1 MEGAQQQY
9 KDISSEQAFD
19 LLEATPDGLG
29 DDEAA
34 RRLDQYGPNEI
45 TEKRESPVVSLMK
58 RFIHPFS
65 LMIEFAIVISIILR
79 DWPDVVLIT
88 CLLALNVS
96 VDFIQERKSEGV
108 LDSLRSKMAVRA
120 RVRRSG
126 KWKTVESADLVPG
139 DVILVSGGDIVPA
152 DSKLFDGKAIEVD
165 ESVLT
170 GESLPVEKGK
180 DELVYSSSIVSR
192 GEMQALVVQT
202 GEGTFFGRTASLAE
216 EKPGVSHFERG
227 VNNIGKY
234 IVALAFVCMA
244 GIIVVSS
251 VVRHAAFGQVLL
263 LTLTLA
269 VASIPA
275 ALPAVLTVVMT
286 VGATHLANVAV
297 LVRRL
302 PAIEELASA
311 DIICSDKT
319 GTLTTGKLEMG
330 EPILYGAVSRSEALE
345 MAVLCS
351 NYPTTE
357 DPIDKAIVLGSQG
370 MGFDAQETGGWDK
383 TDYTPADSSNKRA
396 AVIVN
401 QNGKRR
407 RIIKGAPQVVLAAC
421 DVESDVAE
429 RYLKDVDDFAGKGYR
444 AVGVAYKD
452 AEPQDEDT
460 QMTLVA
466 VLPLRDPPREDT
478 KETLDSARELGIT
491 VKMITGDHAAAAK
504 QIGEEIGIEGELV
517 TADEIASWSDEEFAA
532 KAERYSIFSQVMPE
546 SKYRIVD
553 ALKKESHVVG
563 MTGDG
568 VNDSPALK
576 KADVGIAVDGANDV
590 ARAASDVILTQPGLK
605 VIINGVR
612 EGKMVFA
619 RMKNYVIYRISET
632 LRLVVFITLVVLIF
646 NVKPIGPHQIIL
658 LAILNDIPILMIAG
672 DHVTP
677 AVEPESWGM
686 SRLITIG
693 TVLGATGVIT
703 SFLMYFI
710 LHHFV
715 LTRTITLGQLQTAMF
730 LKFAISG
737 HMLFFVARSRSHW
750 WSKPFPSR
758 GLLAAILGTMAVS
771 TTISTVGLG
780 SFLPAISPLLT
791 LAMWAWC
798 LVWMQV
804 ADGAKLF
811 AYRILD
817 RHGRGQKTTLI
828 VEPMREEEKVA

>member
-1 MEGAQQQY
+1 
-9 KDISSEQAFD
+9 
-19 LLEATPDGLG
+19 
-29 DDEAA
+29 
-34 RRLDQYGPNEI
+34 
-45 TEKRESPVVSLMK
+45 
-58 RFIHPFS
+58 
-65 LMIEFAIVISIILR
+65 
-79 DWPDVVLIT
+79 
-88 CLLALNVS
+88 
-96 VDFIQERKSEGV
+96 
-108 LDSLRSKMAVRA
+108 
-120 RVRRSG
+120 
-126 KWKTVESADLVPG
+126 
-139 DVILVSGGDIVPA
+139 
-152 DSKLFDGKAIEVD
+152 
-165 ESVLT
+165 
-170 GESLPVEKGK
+170 
-180 DELVYSSSIVSR
+180 
-192 GEMQALVVQT
+192 
-202 GEGTFFGRTASLAE
+202 
-216 EKPGVSHFERG
+216 
-227 VNNIGKY
+227 
-234 IVALAFVCMA
+234 
-244 GIIVVSS
+244 
-251 VVRHAAFGQVLL
+251 
-263 LTLTLA
+263 
-269 VASIPA
+269 
-275 ALPAVLTVVMT
+275 
-286 VGATHLANVAV
+286 
-297 LVRRL
+297 
-302 PAIEELASA
+302 
-311 DIICSDKT
+311 
-319 GTLTTGKLEMG
+319 
-330 EPILYGAVSRSEALE
+330 
-345 MAVLCS
+345 
-351 NYPTTE
+351 
-357 DPIDKAIVLGSQG
+357 
-370 MGFDAQETGGWDK
+370 
-383 TDYTPADSSNKRA
+383 
-396 AVIVN
+396 
-401 QNGKRR
+401 
-407 RIIKGAPQVVLAAC
+407 
-421 DVESDVAE
+421 
-429 RYLKDVDDFAGKGYR
+429 
-444 AVGVAYKD
+444 
-452 AEPQDEDT
+452 
-460 QMTLVA
+460 

-693 TVLGATGVIT
+693 TLLGATGVIT
-703 SFLMYFI
+703 SFL
-710 LHHFV
+710 
-715 LTRTITLGQLQTAMF
+715 
-730 LKFAISG
+730 
-737 HMLFFVARSRSHW
+737 MLFFVARSRSHW

-811 AYRILD
+811 TYRILD

>member
-1 MEGAQQQY
+1 MEDTQPQY
-9 KDISSEQAFD
+9 RDITSEKAFD
-19 LLEATPDGLG
+19 LLDATPDGLS
-29 DDEAA
+29 DVEAA
-34 RRLDQYGPNEI
+34 ARIDKYGPNEI
-45 TEKRESPVVSLMK
+45 TEKRESPFVSFLK
-58 RFIHPFS
+58 RFIHPFAI
-65 LMIEFAIVISIILR
+65 MIEFAIVVSAFLR
-79 DWPDVVLIT
+79 DWPDVILIT

-108 LDSLRSKMAVRA
+108 LDSLRGKMALRA

-126 KWKTVESADLVPG
+126 EWITVESAALVPG
-139 DVILVSGGDIVPA
+139 DVLLLRGGDIVPA
-152 DSKLFDGKAIEVD
+152 DAKLFDGKTLELD

-170 GESLPVEKGK
+170 GESLPVEKGV
-180 DELVYSSSIVSR
+180 DELIYSSSLVSR
-192 GEMQALVVQT
+192 GEMQALIVET
-202 GEGTFFGRTASLAE
+202 GDGTFFGRTASLAE

-234 IVALAFVCMA
+234 IVALAIICMVA
-244 GIIVVSS
+244 IIVVSS
-251 VVRHAAFGQVLL
+251 AVRHEAIGQVLL
-263 LTLTLA
+263 LALTLA

-286 VGATHLANVAV
+286 VGASHLANDGV

-319 GTLTTGKLEMG
+319 GTLTTGKLQMG
-330 EPILYGAVSRSEALE
+330 EPILYGSFTRVEVLQ

-351 NYPTTE
+351 NYPTAE
-357 DPIDKAIVLGSQG
+357 DPIDKAVVLGSQSL
-370 MGFDAQETGGWDK
+370 GFDLKEFGEWNRS
-383 TDYTPADSSNKRA
+383 DYTPADSTSKRA
-396 AVIVN
+396 AAIVEMR
-401 QNGKRR
+401 GKTR

-421 DVESDVAE
+421 DVSTDAANS
-429 RYLKDVDDFAGKGYR
+429 YLKDVEDLGGRGYR
-444 AVGVAYKD
+444 ALGIACKD
-452 AEPQDEDT
+452 TEPYDEDAK
-460 QMTLVA
+460 MTLVA

-478 KETLDSARELGIT
+478 RETVDAARELGIT
-491 VKMITGDHAAAAK
+491 VKMITGDNAAAAR
-504 QIGEEIGIEGELV
+504 QIGEETGIEGDLV
-517 TADEIASWSDEEFAA
+517 TASQIASWSDDEFAA
-532 KAERYSIFSQVMPE
+532 KAEHYGIFSQVMPE

-553 ALKKESHVVG
+553 ALQREGHVVG

-576 KADVGIAVDGANDV
+576 KADVGIAVDGATDV
-590 ARAASDVILTQPGLK
+590 ARAAGDVLLTLPGLG
-605 VIINGVR
+605 VIIKGVR
-612 EGKMVFA
+612 EGKTVFA

-632 LRLVVFITLVVLIF
+632 LRLVVFITLIILIF

-672 DHVTP
+672 DRATP
-677 AVEPESWGM
+677 AVEPDSWGM
-686 SRLITIG
+686 PRLITIG
-693 TVLGATGVIT
+693 TVLGAAGVVT

-710 LHHFV
+710 LHHYV
-715 LTRTITLGQLQTAMF
+715 LAHSITLGQLQTAMF

-750 WSKPFPSR
+750 WTKPYPSR
-758 GLLAAILGTMAVS
+758 GLLAGILGTMAVS

-791 LAMWAWC
+791 LVIWAWC

-804 ADGAKLF
+804 ADGAKLLT
-811 AYRILD
+811 YKILD
-817 RHGRGQKTTLI
+817 RHTRTKDKESYSDTGQNEK
-828 VEPMREEEKVA
+828 KVA